1 MKISVIVPVY
11 NTAAYLK
18 GCMES
23 LLAQTF
29 EDFEVLLVD
38 DGSTDESP
46 ALCDAYAEQDRR
58 VKVIHRANGGV
69 SAARNQAVEQA
80 TGEWICYVDS
90 DDEVKPD
97 YLKTM
102 VEAPGDLVIGNLS
115 DDRMSGNLRE
125 DITLHGEEM
134 VRYLLDTGALFLS
147 GPVAKLFNRQLLM
160 DNGIR
165 FPEGIHYGEDMVYL
179 FRYLNVVETV
189 SIRRAINYLV
199 RFRDDSLTCGYY
211 SYESEHRC
219 FEMCLEAMTRF
230 VDRLAVPAEERE
242 RLVWRNKV
250 ADAFIRIPK
259 CLYAG
264 RQVYGFWEKRRKL
277 QAIPAD
283 YYRAFG
289 KWFRP
294 QGFSSRM
301 ITNLIK
307 RRQFMLLLLVGKLYE
322 RVK

>member
-23 LLAQTF
+23 ILAQTF

-115 DDRMSGNLRE
+115 DDRIVAWYGKRVLDRF
-125 DITLHGEEM
+125 EEM
-134 VRYLLDTGALFLS
+134 
-147 GPVAKLFNRQLLM
+147 
-160 DNGIR
+160 
-165 FPEGIHYGEDMVYL
+165 
-179 FRYLNVVETV
+179 
-189 SIRRAINYLV
+189 
-199 RFRDDSLTCGYY
+199 
-211 SYESEHRC
+211 
-219 FEMCLEAMTRF
+219 
-230 VDRLAVPAEERE
+230 
-242 RLVWRNKV
+242 
-250 ADAFIRIPK
+250 
-259 CLYAG
+259 
-264 RQVYGFWEKRRKL
+264 
-277 QAIPAD
+277 
-283 YYRAFG
+283 
-289 KWFRP
+289 
-294 QGFSSRM
+294 
-301 ITNLIK
+301 
-307 RRQFMLLLLVGKLYE
+307 
-322 RVK
+322 